1 MTQPTRPFWT
11 RDDLALTAFVP
22 ALEAV
27 QAALEPRRYAPD
39 PAADAD
45 VTQFQLTTRGAA
57 DREDGARAPDA
68 REFFESEQSPSD
80 ATFR

>member
-1 MTQPTRPFWT
+1 MKHPFWT
-11 RDDLALTAFVP
+11 RDDLALNAFVP

-27 QAALEPRRYAPD
+27 QAALEPRRYVAD

-57 DREDGARAPDA
+57 DRDDGARAPDA
-68 REFFESEQSPSD
+68 GEFFAAEQCPSD